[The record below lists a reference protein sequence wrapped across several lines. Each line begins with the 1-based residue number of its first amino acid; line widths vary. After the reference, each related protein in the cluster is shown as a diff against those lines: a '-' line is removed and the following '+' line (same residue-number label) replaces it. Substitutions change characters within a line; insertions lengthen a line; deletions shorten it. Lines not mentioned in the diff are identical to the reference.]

1 MAFSG
6 GSLTRRAKFM
16 RNDRLTRACTR
27 PPKNRAAGD
36 APLVMRTPSPVGM
49 ATRSRI
55 AGCRSVTTPIQL
67 RDCHISMNTTCQS
80 MKLRTSSVDRY
91 KTYADVMILALRS
104 VRLER
109 DDI

>member
-1 MAFSG
+1 MLVVHRV
-6 GSLTRRAKFM
+6 SLLTKGMHPTGQKAGRRVM
-16 RNDRLTRACTR
+16 
-27 PPKNRAAGD
+27 PQV
-36 APLVMRTPSPVGM
+36 VMRTPSPVGIT
-49 ATRSRI
+49 TRSRI

-67 RDCHISMNTTCQS
+67 RDCHTSMNTTCQS
-80 MKLRTSSVDRY
+80 MKLRTSSVDHC